1 MANYCNNPGC
11 EAYRKPQEG
20 RHCAYC
26 GEPLVSNEP
35 AGYSSKKEVSADG
48 ISVTRVMNDSH
59 DTISNNNTTIVLNG
73 KSLEDLTLKDR
84 KAAYR
89 KYCSEKIVNGIITPG
104 LRRNLDEYALELELS
119 AEDRK
124 EIERLV
130 KKNSA
135 ASGYELTSLDRDN
148 LDIIKESVSNNR
160 IRINDMLPKLEAMS
174 SSDNDEVQYYYNL
187 LLVCS
192 SPASIIRKYSDREQD
207 IYWLTFWVN
216 IAYLKNG
223 QKVKAEQALRELSAW
238 DTESQDNLYLLQS
251 AGALLADDTDTAA
264 LFFSRG
270 KNYSYLLNSL
280 AKTVSYILNSK
291 GIRRLSNS
299 PEVNFYLEKLFG
311 VKEEDIHVTPVESYR
326 APLPEPL
333 RGKIN
338 ATQNRTSAPTP
349 ASATSHN
356 SNPAPAH
363 VPAPTPAPVS
373 QRPVTSPAKASGSK
387 ALSFIAIAA
396 VIVAV
401 VLFLPKKKKAETE
414 QQQVSTQVA
423 VTEKPAA
430 TTAKT
435 ASAGTA
441 KPSQSKASTTVKN
454 TSSAAKQASSSP
466 SQSNSQN
473 TAGTSSQ
480 TQTQPA
486 AVQSQAS
493 PVVQSQPAVDP
504 IAALKASADA
514 GDKDAQFNL
523 GMKYYEGNGVT
534 KNYATAFQYLKPLA
548 DAGYVKA
555 YFPVAEMYHGG
566 RGVAKDRDAAE
577 KWYQKAADAGN
588 SKAKSILLNSF

>member
-1 MANYCNNPGC
+1 MANYCNNPDC
-11 EAYRKPQEG
+11 EAYRRPQDG

-35 AGYSSKKEVSADG
+35 AGSSSKKEVSADG

-280 AKTVSYILNSK
+280 AKTVSYILKSK

-311 VKEEDIHVTPVESYR
+311 FKEEEIHVTPVESYR

-333 RGKIN
+333 RGIIN
-338 ATQNRTSAPTP
+338 ATQNRTSAPAP
-349 ASATSHN
+349 ATSHI

-373 QRPVTSPAKASGSK
+373 QRQVTSPAKASGNK

-401 VLFLPKKKKAETE
+401 VLFLPKKKKTETE

-423 VTEKPAA
+423 VTETPAV
-430 TTAKT
+430 TTTKT

-454 TSSAAKQASSSP
+454 TSSAAKQTSSSP

-473 TAGTSSQ
+473 TASTSSQ